1 MATHAAI
8 YTRVMGDGPT
18 SEENRSSI
26 QVMKCKEFC
35 RKNAWVTSEALTFI
49 ESIPSVGHDGNRPVF
64 DQMMKLAQGET
75 PPFSVIVVLD
85 LDRFMRDRDMRDLT
99 RDKLMVNR
107 VKVISV
113 KDGSRVF

>member
-8 YTRVMGDGPT
+8 YTRVMGDGPA

-35 RKNAWVTSEALTFI
+35 RKNAWITSEATTFI
-49 ESIPSVGHDGNRPVF
+49 ETIPSVGSDGGRPVF
-64 DQMMKLAQGET
+64 EQMMKQAQAN
-75 PPFSVIVVLD
+75 PPAFSVIVVLD
-85 LDRFMRDRDMRDLT
+85 MDRFMRDRDLRDIT
-99 RDKLMVNR
+99 KEKLLVNR

>member
-1 MATHAAI
+1 MPTHAAI
-8 YTRVMGDGPT
+8 YTRVMGDAPP

-35 RKNAWVTSEALTFI
+35 RKNAWITSDATTFI
-49 ESIPSVGHDGNRPVF
+49 ETIPSVGSDGGRPIF
-64 DQMMKLAQGET
+64 DQMMQQARENP
-75 PPFSVIVVLD
+75 PPFNVIVVLE
-85 LDRFMRDRDMRDLT
+85 LDRFMRDRDLREIT
-99 RDKLMVNR
+99 REKLLVNK